1 MTVRGALVV
10 VAAGA
15 VLALTL
21 LASGPGGTFRL
32 GLVRITVN
40 DFRKPLAC
48 GLLAVGWLLIQEWRH
63 AFWRRSGLALLAVLG
78 LLAIVSFGRGTPA
91 IVTDSDFAVTEVYTE
106 LATRGRL
113 LVGPYSR
120 FGWNHPGPLYF
131 YIQAP
136 FYAASGHRAATLYAV
151 AVAINVIA
159 VATLVWIVARTNRGP
174 LLGLVTAACLAFA
187 WRAPGLLASPWTG
200 HVPILPGLTFIV
212 LCAAVASGRQR
223 LLPLA
228 VVVAS
233 FITQTHVSFVPTV
246 ATLSAIACVALWRR
260 KEGWMDGRSPRSIL
274 NASAWVAFALWLL
287 PVSEALSSAG
297 GNLAALGR
305 FFVTSGGTGHA
316 MTEALFSWSYGLV
329 GLLRSDFG
337 LPWGGH
343 VVLHGFWWVVP
354 CAVGQVL
361 LLFAVARR
369 DFRSGR
375 SFDGALALSAAAASG
390 VGLWATTR
398 IEGEI
403 LDHEIFWLAALGALN
418 LAILGAAGLRSLA
431 GTWPAQSSLG
441 RQAANTG
448 CVLLLILITALG
460 VRHLRDLTAFESRR
474 TDRPTILAT
483 HVIIREY
490 LRGQGIREPLVEI
503 EGRAWSH
510 AAGVVLR
517 LLQDG
522 TPFAMPD
529 ASLPMFTGYFKANG
543 DEDAIVTISSDR
555 RFHEEMSARPGNA
568 VLRDAHSIYVD
579 AVRIV
584 PAGRGQTR

>member
-21 LASGPGGTFRL
+21 LASGLGGTFRL
-32 GLVRITVN
+32 GLVRITLN
-40 DFRKPLAC
+40 DFNKPLAC
-48 GLLAVGWLLIQEWRH
+48 GLLVVGWLLIQEWRH
-63 AFWRRSGLALLAVLG
+63 TFWRRLGMALLAVLG
-78 LLAIVSFGRGTPA
+78 LLAIVSFARGTPA
-91 IVTDSDFAVTEVYTE
+91 IVTDSDFAVTELYTE

-131 YIQAP
+131 YVQAP
-136 FYAASGHRAATLYAV
+136 FYAASGHRAAALYAV
-151 AVAINVIA
+151 AVAINLIA

-174 LLGLVTAACLAFA
+174 LLVLVTAACVVFA
-187 WRAPGLLASPWTG
+187 WRAPRFLASPWTG

-212 LCAAVASGRQR
+212 LCAAVASGRPR

-233 FITQTHVSFVPTV
+233 FITQTHASFVPMV
-246 ATLSAIACVALWRR
+246 GALSAIACVAVWRR
-260 KEGWMDGRSPRSIL
+260 EEGGMDGRSPWSIV
-274 NASAWVAFALWLL
+274 NASAWVALALWLL
-287 PVSEALSSAG
+287 PISEALSSAG

-305 FFVTSGGTGHA
+305 FFVTGGGTGHA
-316 MTEALFSWSYGLV
+316 MTEALFNWSYGLV

-343 VVLHGFWWVVP
+343 FVVRGFWWVVP
-354 CAVGQVL
+354 CALGQVL
-361 LLFAVARR
+361 LLVAVGLR

-375 SFDGALALSAAAASG
+375 SFDSALALSAAVASG
-390 VGLWATTR
+390 VGLWAITQ
-398 IEGEI
+398 IEGDI

-431 GTWPAQSSLG
+431 GHWPGQWSMG
-441 RQAANTG
+441 RQAATTG
-448 CVLLLILITALG
+448 CVLFLILVTGLG
-460 VRHLRDLTAFESRR
+460 VRHLRDLTAFEMRR

-483 HVIIREY
+483 HVTIREY

-503 EGRAWSH
+503 EGGAWSH

-517 LLQDG
+517 LLQDD

-529 ASLPMFTGYFKANG
+529 ASLPMFTDYFASSG

-555 RFHEEMSARPGNA
+555 RLHEEMIARPGNV
-568 VLRDAHSIYVD
+568 VLRDVHSVYVD

-584 PAGRGQTR
+584 PAGRGQAR